1 MLDQLISL
9 PPEVPLVG
17 RSLAPHAALGR
28 AQPRHRVQIFTHPFR
43 LVIKRHV
50 RRVVYAVQGTLRVLI
65 ESGEQSIEILL
76 CQTFDGDEFEGL
88 AQRVIRDEAADQNLR
103 DLAARY
109 DTIAGVPCLTCIALQ
124 QDEPVLVGAVVIEP
138 AGAHDCVRQSAGAHQ
153 SLGAPLPIMSFSGLV
168 VFAGAV
174 CDSDGG
180 HQRDAHF
187 PRTQGAEDI
196 ANTSVID
203 VLGGHLSA
211 TVRAKGK
218 NDGIDTVYRASQRFG
233 LGNITYGHL
242 RFGRKLAGFI
252 GCAHKSTHGV
262 ALTDCFLDNEPS
274 DATRSTNDQH
284 SHVGNGHAH
293 SSLFAGR
300 DFSYALG
307 VPARALPCA
316 SRASVLILSL
326 LRAYLNTTSCRARA
340 KIVPS
345 LPPINREPRMPTRIL
360 PSMPY

>member
-1 MLDQLISL
+1 FHNNLEQRGDCQNTCKSHKASSFVGWVVGWKIRRQAPARERQRSSKR
-9 PPEVPLVG
+9 PPDREHHIQCGTNPL
-17 RSLAPHAALGR
+17 
-28 AQPRHRVQIFTHPFR
+28 R
-43 LVIKRHV
+43 LVLQRHIGHIAN
-50 RRVVYAVQGTLRVLI
+50 AVQRALRVSIQRGEHRI
-65 ESGEQSIEILL
+65 EVLWSWTG
-76 CQTFDGDEFEGL
+76 CRDEFKGL
-88 AQRVIRDEAADQNLR
+88 AQSLIRAEAADQNLSN
-103 DLAARY
+103 LTAGN
-109 DTIAGVPCLTCIALQ
+109 DTVAGVARLACIALQ
-124 QDEPVLVGAVVIEP
+124 QDEPVLIGAVVIEP
-138 AGAHDCVRQSAGAHQ
+138 AGAHDCVRH
-153 SLGAPLPIMSFSGLV
+153 
-168 VFAGAV
+168 
-174 CDSDGG
+174 SDGG

-300 DFSYALG
+300 DFSCALG

-316 SRASVLILSL
+316 
-326 LRAYLNTTSCRARA
+326 YLNTTSCRARS

-345 LPPINREPRMPTRIL
+345 LPPINREPRMPTRVLGSL
-360 PSMPY
+360 PY